1 MGFLAGKKTTNFN
14 WGNFLKFKFDH
25 ELCCPV
31 SCIYPVKNPSVDNYH
46 GGINRTQRHY
56 NVVI

>member
-14 WGNFLKFKFDH
+14 WGNFLKLKFDH

-31 SCIYPVKNPSVDNYH
+31 GLYISCQKPQC
-46 GGINRTQRHY
+46 R
-56 NVVI
+56 

>member
-14 WGNFLKFKFDH
+14 WGNFLKLKFDH

-31 SCIYPVKNPSVDNYH
+31 FCIYPVKNPSVDNYH
-46 GGINRTQRHY
+46 GGINRTQSHY